1 MTVYQ
6 YGNVLKINMY
16 VDDKE
21 VKKLFS
27 KEGTN
32 SHLQTSLFISAMSL
46 QWESGLD
53 LFSLLIRGRKPFINH
68 DFACRPLSK
77 PSDETFMSSAEGGG
91 KKLLRCLL
99 YFFPKIELF
108 LSASAGKWRDFL
120 CICICICLCI
130 CIFFYVFVY
139 VPLPTLV
146 ARASGEP

>member
-1 MTVYQ
+1 MAAIVQ
-6 YGNVLKINMY
+6 CLQAQ
-16 VDDKE
+16 

-32 SHLQTSLFISAMSL
+32 SHLQTSLFLSAMSL

-53 LFSLLIRGRKPFINH
+53 PFSLLIRGRKPFINH

-77 PSDETFMSSAEGGG
+77 PSDETFMSSAEGAG

-99 YFFPKIELF
+99 YFSPKIELF

-120 CICICICLCI
+120 CICICICLCT
-130 CIFFYVFVY
+130 FTHFGSQGKR
-139 VPLPTLV
+139 
-146 ARASGEP
+146 RALMGLSCPELRSLC